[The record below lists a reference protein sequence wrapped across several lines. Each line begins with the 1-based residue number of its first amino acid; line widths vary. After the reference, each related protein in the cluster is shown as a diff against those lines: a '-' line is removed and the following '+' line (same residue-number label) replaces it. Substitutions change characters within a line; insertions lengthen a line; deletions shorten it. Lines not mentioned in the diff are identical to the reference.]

1 MSQYYA
7 VSEEQLT
14 AIADSIRAKTGS
26 SAGMEVS
33 AMPANVESIIG
44 SDTLKSII
52 DRSATDIT
60 LPEGLTTIG
69 SYAFNGCTKLAAINL
84 PESVTAIGIYAFYG
98 CADLATIN
106 LPESVT
112 TISSYTFY
120 GCSKLALTALPD
132 SLQTLGTY
140 AFLGCTSL
148 KTLKV
153 PSGVSTLNSQAF
165 SGCTA
170 LETVDSVGAT
180 AINAYCFRNCA
191 LSALILRADTL
202 CTLAN
207 VNAFSGSGIASGTG
221 YIYVPAALVEEYKAA
236 TNWATYADQIRAIE
250 DYPDITGG

>member
-33 AMPANVESIIG
+33 AMPANVDSIIG

-52 DRSATDIT
+52 DRSVTDVT
-60 LPEGLTTIG
+60 LPEGLTSIG
-69 SYAFNGCTKLAAINL
+69 TNALSACLK
-84 PESVTAIGIYAFYG
+84 
-98 CADLATIN
+98 LATIN
-106 LPESVT
+106 LPESLTSIGAYAFQLCSSLASIILPDGIT
-112 TISSYTFY
+112 TI
-120 GCSKLALTALPD
+120 GNR
-132 SLQTLGTY
+132 
-140 AFLGCTSL
+140 AFNSCTSL
-148 KTLKV
+148 KAISV
-153 PSGVSTLNSQAF
+153 PGGVSALNQYVFTS
-165 SGCTA
+165 CTA
-170 LETVDSVGAT
+170 LETIDLVGAT
-180 AINAYCFRNCA
+180 SINAYCFNSCSA

>member
-33 AMPANVESIIG
+33 AMPTNVESIIG

-52 DRSATDIT
+52 DRSVTEVT
-60 LPEGLTTIG
+60 LPEGLTKIG
-69 SYAFNGCTKLAAINL
+69 TYAFDACTKLAAINL
-84 PESVTAIGIYAFYG
+84 PESVTAIGGYAFYA
-98 CADLATIN
+98 CAVLAAIN

-112 TISSYTFY
+112 TIGSYAFY
-120 GCSKLALTALPD
+120 GCSLVALTALPD
-132 SLQTLGTY
+132 SLQTLGQN

-153 PSGVSTLNSQAF
+153 PGGVSTLNQYAF

-170 LETVDSVGAT
+170 LETVDLVGVT
-180 AINAYCFRNCA
+180 TINANCFRNCA
-191 LSALILRADTL
+191 LNALILRADTL

-207 VNAFSGSGIASGTG
+207 VNAFSGSGIATGTG
-221 YIYVPAALVEEYKAA
+221 YVYVPAALVDEYKAA